1 MNGLDMIDTSWQ
13 VLYFIL
19 VIIGL
24 FLIGAEI
31 FLPGGIIG
39 ILGGA
44 SLLAAMVVGFYAFPP
59 PYGFVSALMIIV
71 LSGVCLVVWV
81 KYFPKTRFGKN
92 MTLSEDGKAFK
103 SSAPDVKQVGHEG
116 TALSILRP
124 AGIATIDGKRVDV
137 VAEGSWIDS
146 GKPIRIVHVEGARI
160 IVREIGAP
168 PAPKAES

>member
-1 MNGLDMIDTSWQ
+1 MMDTSSQ
-13 VLYFIL
+13 ILYFIL

-39 ILGGA
+39 ILGGF

-59 PYGFVSALMIIV
+59 PFGFVSALMIIV

-103 SSAPDVKQVGHEG
+103 SSDPDMTQVGHEG

-146 GKPIRIVHVEGARI
+146 GKQIRVVQVEGSRI
-160 IVREIGAP
+160 IVREIGAA
-168 PAPKAES
+168 PATQGEA